1 MSDTFRGAV
10 VRVIVTARQQQSDP
24 GTMALTGTY
33 VKCFQR
39 LVLPFA
45 PRSVT
50 TTQPPSCTFLRRLF
64 ACTTDSFAQRPRSR
78 RRAMPLQVERAIGRG
93 LYVQIVFTPP
103 KRPLP
108 GCTLTPLN
116 LVHILLPVLYGSA
129 SST

>member
-1 MSDTFRGAV
+1 MSVIFRGCSQGHCDGA
-10 VRVIVTARQQQSDP
+10 TAAKRSGHDGP
-24 GTMALTGTY
+24 DWTY

-50 TTQPPSCTFLRRLF
+50 TTQPPSCTFLRLLF

-93 LYVQIVFTPP
+93 LSEQIVFTPP